1 MPIEAFEPMVR
12 KVLSQVKRSIY
23 RKPEQAAA

>member
-12 KVLSQVKRSIY
+12 KVFSRPRNSIY
-23 RKPEQAAA
+23 KKRDYS